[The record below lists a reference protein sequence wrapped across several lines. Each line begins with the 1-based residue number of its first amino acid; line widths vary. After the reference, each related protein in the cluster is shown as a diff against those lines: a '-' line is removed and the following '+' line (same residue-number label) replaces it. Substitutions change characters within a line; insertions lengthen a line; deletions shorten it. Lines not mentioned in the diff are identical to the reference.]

1 MPGMIY
7 LNHVGTSWPKPPG
20 VAEAIEAAARSE
32 PPAWAGLAEEAG
44 KAIAGFFGC
53 GPERFLWAQSCT
65 QALAFALDDFPWES
79 GDVLLT
85 GSLEHHA
92 LSRWPQ
98 KLAARGVVHEAI
110 PFADPWGVDPAW
122 VEERLA
128 RGGVRMLAF
137 AHGCNVSG
145 HLLPMGEL
153 CSLARKHGVTSLV
166 DGAQSAGFEPIA
178 LGGESAE
185 EPDMFTFAGHKGPM
199 GPLGVGGLYVR
210 PGVSLASPEASCDL
224 PGGACRIDA
233 GRMPDYCDSGSMNL
247 PALAGLA
254 AGVRWIEQQGIESL
268 RSRVLDH
275 TRRMIEGFASVPGL
289 RVIGPG
295 GDVPR
300 TPAVSVVSSR
310 HSSDELAALL
320 AEGHGIMARPGH
332 QCAPWAHS
340 ALGTETH
347 GTLRFSAGPF
357 IPEHQVDSAI
367 DALMEVMK

>member
-7 LNHVGTSWPKPPG
+7 LNHVGTSWPKAPG
-20 VAEAIEAAARSE
+20 VAEAIEAAASAE

-44 KAIAGFFGC
+44 KTISGFFGC
-53 GPERFLWAQSCT
+53 GPGRFLWAQSCT

-98 KLAARGVVHEAI
+98 KLTARGVVHEAI
-110 PFADPWGVDPAW
+110 PFADPRGIDMAW

-145 HLLPMGEL
+145 HLLPMTEL
-153 CSLARKHGVTSLV
+153 CGAARKHGVTSLV
-166 DGAQSAGFEPIA
+166 DGAQTAGFESIE
-178 LGGESAE
+178 LSGDSAAG
-185 EPDMFTFAGHKGPM
+185 PDMFTFAGHKGPM

-210 PGVSLASPEASCDL
+210 PGVALASPEASCEL

-254 AGVRWIEQQGIESL
+254 AGIRWIQEQGLETL
-268 RSRVLDH
+268 RGRILAH
-275 TRRMIEGFASVPGL
+275 TRRLIEGFAGIPGV

-300 TPAVSVVSSR
+300 TPAVSIVSRR
-310 HSSDELAALL
+310 HASDELAGLL
-320 AEGHGIMARPGH
+320 ADRHGIVARAGH
-332 QCAPWAHS
+332 QCAPWAHTE
-340 ALGTETH
+340 LGTEAH
-347 GTLRFSAGPF
+347 GTLRFSAADVVRHPIVGRIVGPG
-357 IPEHQVDSAI
+357 D
-367 DALMEVMK
+367 